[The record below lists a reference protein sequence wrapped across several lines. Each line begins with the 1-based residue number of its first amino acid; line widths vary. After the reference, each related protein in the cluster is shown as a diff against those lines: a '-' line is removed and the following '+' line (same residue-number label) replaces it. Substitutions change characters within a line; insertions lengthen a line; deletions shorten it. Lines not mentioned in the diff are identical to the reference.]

1 MHMLSVTAALA
12 LSVIAGVLTTS
23 AFFIPDSA
31 ARTSLKPYDSVAPVE
46 PCANTQTRVF
56 IDALG
61 EPVAIGCLPPLNRLD
76 SPVPDLQQPVPEL
89 LR

>member
-31 ARTSLKPYDSVAPVE
+31 ARASFRPSDSLG
-46 PCANTQTRVF
+46 PCANTETRVY

-61 EPVAIGCLPPLNRLD
+61 EPVAIGCLQPLNRLD
-76 SPVPDLQQPVPEL
+76 SQVSDLQQPAPEL